1 MKYTPYNILN
11 LDFFFSYS
19 FFFTFISFFSFFL
32 YRWGFEP
39 DCVKHSAAHASMVA
53 SKANWRIMG
62 QLSGA
67 GIPDCAAHDKGSS
80 AVVGDK
86 STDTRQW
93 KQHKS
98 YQMAVDFVDPP

>member
-1 MKYTPYNILN
+1 MFY
-11 LDFFFSYS
+11 FSGFRRPS
-19 FFFTFISFFSFFL
+19 FFLFLSFSL
-32 YRWGFEP
+32 YRWGLEP
-39 DCVKHSAAHASMVA
+39 DCVKHSAARAASMLA
-53 SKANWRIMG
+53 SKANPRITG

-98 YQMAVDFVDPP
+98 YQMAIDFVDPP